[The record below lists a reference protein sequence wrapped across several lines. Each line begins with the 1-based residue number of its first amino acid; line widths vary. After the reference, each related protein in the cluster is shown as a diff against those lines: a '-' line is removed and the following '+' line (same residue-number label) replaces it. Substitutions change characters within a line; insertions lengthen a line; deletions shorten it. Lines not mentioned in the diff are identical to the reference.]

1 MKERAAIL
9 IVEDDPGMRMGL
21 DDNLCLEG
29 YRVTT
34 AASCQQARRLMATEN
49 WDLLLLDRMLPDGDS
64 VTLCTEFRGRGY
76 RGSIIMLTAKGEE
89 LDRVIGL
96 ESGADDYVVKPF
108 GLRELLARVKANLRR
123 GSRWGVPEGWLD
135 VGAAEVNFAEHR
147 LRRDGVDL
155 EISAKELD
163 LLRYL
168 LNHCGEVVSRDQLLK
183 EVWDRPL
190 EIVTRTVDNFIV
202 RLRKKIEP
210 DPGNPAHLL
219 TIHGSGYKL
228 VAPHS

>member
-1 MKERAAIL
+1 
-9 IVEDDPGMRMGL
+9 MRMGL
-21 DDNLCLEG
+21 EDNLCLEG

-34 AASCQQARRLMATEN
+34 AGSCQQARQAMASSACDLM
-49 WDLLLLDRMLPDGDS
+49 LLDRMLPDGDS
-64 VTLCTEFRGRGY
+64 VTLCTEFRHRGY

-89 LDRVIGL
+89 LDRVVGL

-108 GLRELLARVKANLRR
+108 SLRELLARVKANLRR
-123 GSRWGVPEGWLD
+123 ASELTVPNGWLE
-135 VGAAEVNFAEHR
+135 VGVAAVNFTEHR

-155 EISAKELD
+155 EISARELD

-168 LNHCGEVVSRDQLLK
+168 MVHSGEVVSRDQLLK
-183 EVWDRPL
+183 DVWDRPY
-190 EIVTRTVDNFIV
+190 EVVTRTVDNFIV

-210 DPGNPAHLL
+210 DPGHPAHLL

-228 VAPHS
+228 VGVPTALRSRTDGHMME